1 MPGICRG
8 GSHGPGQRGQVCERR
23 FPEPSRCP
31 SLFRL
36 LWAGHCQ
43 SLSSGARTPAN
54 HCPRLSL
61 AAPSH
66 LSHNVYLVPG
76 REAATT
82 LVPCDLCM
90 GLPCHHT
97 AQIQG
102 LPLSHCGGGGLD
114 PDRWDRSWCCGDR
127 VGEVVHALQT
137 RWQELPTWSQ
147 LTLVFLG
154 HVHVWGFSDL
164 GLMSPA
170 EQP

>member
-8 GSHGPGQRGQVCERR
+8 GSHGPGQRGQVCERC
-23 FPEPSRCP
+23 FPEPCRCP

-43 SLSSGARTPAN
+43 SLSSGTRTPAN
-54 HCPRLSL
+54 HCPRLGL

-82 LVPCDLCM
+82 LVPCDLGM

-102 LPLSHCGGGGLD
+102 LPLSHCGGRGLD
-114 PDRWDRSWCCGDR
+114 PDRWDGSWCCGDR
-127 VGEVVHALQT
+127 GGGGGTCSVDEMARTADLEPAHPCLL
-137 RWQELPTWSQ
+137 RPRPC
-147 LTLVFLG
+147 LG
-154 HVHVWGFSDL
+154 VW
-164 GLMSPA
+164 
-170 EQP
+170 